1 LIAIEVLSPEDRRSR
16 IEARMS
22 NLRDFGVPNL
32 WVVDP
37 QTRSGWDLSDGNWV
51 SKERFEV
58 ADSPIYLSLTEL
70 FQRIDEDSAD

>member
-1 LIAIEVLSPEDRRSR
+1 
-16 IEARMS
+16 MN

-51 SKERFEV
+51 NKERFEV
-58 ADSPIYLSLTEL
+58 ANSPIYLSLPEL
-70 FQRIDEDSAD
+70 FAKIDEDSAD